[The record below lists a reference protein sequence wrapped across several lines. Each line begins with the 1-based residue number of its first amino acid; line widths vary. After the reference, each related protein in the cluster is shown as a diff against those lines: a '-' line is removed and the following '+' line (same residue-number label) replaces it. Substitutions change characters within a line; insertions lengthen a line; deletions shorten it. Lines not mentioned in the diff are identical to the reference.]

1 MINRYFTHLQELLAL
16 CETRNREA
24 LLQAASLAS
33 DSLAKG
39 HLLHTFGTGHGALLA
54 IEPFHRAG
62 GLAQVDPIMDD
73 NLTLHHN
80 ARSATFFE
88 RLSGYAEAVLAGREL
103 HAGEEII
110 IASNSGR
117 NAVPVE
123 MAMLAQERG
132 LKVIAITSLAHSQSQ
147 TSRHPSGKKLYEL
160 ADVVLDNCAPLGDA
174 SIHIDGLN
182 EAVSGVST
190 ITGAA
195 LIQALTCQICEQL
208 LVRGIT
214 PPVWISSN
222 MDGGDA
228 HNEKLQERY
237 ASRIRSM

>member
-1 MINRYFTHLQELLAL
+1 MADRYFARIQELLAL
-16 CETRNREA
+16 CEERNREK
-24 LLQAASLAS
+24 LEQASTLIA
-33 DSLAKG
+33 DSLAHG
-39 HLLHTFGTGHGALLA
+39 QLLHTFGTGHGALLA

-73 NLTLHHN
+73 NLTLHHS
-80 ARSATFFE
+80 ARSATLFE

-103 HAGEEII
+103 QAGEVII

-123 MAMLAQERG
+123 MALLAHERG

-147 TSRHPSGKKLYEL
+147 ASRHSSGKKLYEL
-160 ADVVLDNCAPLGDA
+160 ADIVLDNCAPAGDA
-174 SIHIDGLN
+174 SIQIDGLA
-182 EAVSGVST
+182 EAVGGVST
-190 ITGAA
+190 VTGAA
-195 LIQALTCQICEQL
+195 LIQSLTCRVCEQL
-208 LVRGIT
+208 LAKGIT

-222 MDGGDA
+222 LDAGDA
-228 HNEKLQERY
+228 HNEQLQKQY